1 MFAPSQ
7 NNDFIIRQSQI
18 LMTKLPTSFGLDERI
33 SFVEVK
39 QTDKQ
44 TNKNMS
50 NVIQVGYWKKDHH
63 NFIEPKW
70 M

>member
-1 MFAPSQ
+1 MS
-7 NNDFIIRQSQI
+7 
-18 LMTKLPTSFGLDERI
+18 KLPTSFGLDERI

-39 QTDKQ
+39 QTKKQ
-44 TNKNMS
+44 TNKQKYFMS